1 MLDTDTPASITT
13 YKYNSIPIRCHV
25 HSETNQLWLVGADV
39 CRALMIT
46 NPSYVSKK
54 FDKSNIKHH
63 ILINNQG
70 KQNVTWYSPVVVYK
84 LCLQSKT
91 TKGKE
96 FLAWYNKLQS
106 EYITIPKS
114 FITDLLSVLSKLKS
128 VLTNK

>member
-1 MLDTDTPASITT
+1 
-13 YKYNSIPIRCHV
+13 
-25 HSETNQLWLVGADV
+25 
-39 CRALMIT
+39 MIT

-84 LCLQSKT
+84 LCIHSKT
-91 TKGKE
+91 TKGQE
-96 FLAWYNKLQS
+96 FLTWYNKLQS

-128 VLTNK
+128 ILTNK

>member
-1 MLDTDTPASITT
+1 MKIHQPALPHTNITQ
-13 YKYNSIPIRCHV
+13 SPIRCHV
-25 HSETNQLWLVGADV
+25 HSETNQLWLVGTDV
-39 CRALMIT
+39 CKALMIT

-70 KQNVTWYSPVVVYK
+70 KQNVTWYSPVVVYE
-84 LCLQSKT
+84 LCMQSKT
-91 TKGKE
+91 TKGQE
-96 FLAWYNKLQS
+96 FLTWYNKLQS

-128 VLTNK
+128 ILTNK